1 MAEYDSISITGLSC
15 RLPGEGNTLDNFWQ
29 SICEGKCKYLW
40 VLFYSRFL
48 WRMLI
53 RYPAAWSD
61 IPRER
66 FNMDAFWSPNKR
78 RSTSVA
84 QGAHFMRDDLSR
96 FDAGFFGLP
105 KHDVDAMDPQQRIM
119 MEVTYEALERAGLPL
134 QRLAGTRTGVF
145 MGNTTTDYRDMICR
159 DLDNAPQYTFTGTC
173 PASIANRISWLWD
186 LRGPSFPIN
195 TACSSSMVALHIAC
209 QSLRTGESDIAI
221 VGASNCLLNP
231 EMFIFL
237 SNHGFLSP
245 DGKCKSFDA
254 SADGYG
260 RGEGFGCI
268 ILKRTKD
275 AVAAGDPIRAVI
287 RGTGTNQ
294 DGRTKGLT
302 MPSSEAQKALI
313 EEVYFNAGLDF
324 SATSYVEAH
333 VCLSASIFSSQS
345 RPLVC

>member
-1 MAEYDSISITGLSC
+1 
-15 RLPGEGNTLDNFWQ
+15 
-29 SICEGKCKYLW
+29 
-40 VLFYSRFL
+40 
-48 WRMLI
+48 
-53 RYPAAWSD
+53 
-61 IPRER
+61 
-66 FNMDAFWSPNKR
+66 
-78 RSTSVA
+78 
-84 QGAHFMRDDLSR
+84 MRDDLSR

-134 QRLAGTRTGVF
+134 HRLAGTRTGVF

-275 AVAAGDPIRAVI
+275 AVAAGDPIRAII

-302 MPSSEAQKALI
+302 MPSAEAQKALI

-333 VCLSASIFSSQS
+333 VCLPAFSFTTITFCLLTIVAYSQGTGTKIGDREEMAALAATIGQSHSAQNKLIVGSVKSNVS
-345 RPLVC
+345 RLPLWESLFVLSAF